1 MKKSKSEREPQ
12 DPVLEKEAW
21 ARAKKSERVKE
32 KPKSRQDACATELVE
47 GAVQDGG
54 DLADFGE

>member
-1 MKKSKSEREPQ
+1 MPALPTQLRE
-12 DPVLEKEAW
+12 KA
-21 ARAKKSERVKE
+21 
-32 KPKSRQDACATELVE
+32 KSRQDACATELVE